1 MLCRRT
7 RRRNPRA
14 RQLALLIAD
23 QEATTTAEIGARLG
37 CSRATLTRR
46 IAPLR
51 QPGVTLD
58 HHRFGGQGGGR
69 WHLRERSVVAEI
81 RQRWKILNTPIR
93 ATPPPS

>member
-1 MLCRRT
+1 
-7 RRRNPRA
+7 
-14 RQLALLIAD
+14 
-23 QEATTTAEIGARLG
+23 
-37 CSRATLTRR
+37 
-46 IAPLR
+46 
-51 QPGVTLD
+51 VTLD